1 MSYHCEHFQVGTY
14 SSGEFSHKCTRIG
27 KLCFAKFSVEKILHI
42 FDKFSFLVMHHQHYF
57 GNGSMSSLCKRA
69 GAPAHT
75 GKTILRWFREWM
87 STWICAVGSLI
98 APIRMYLLNVLLAIV
113 FVCTSCD
120 TTIIPNS
127 IPGTFREND
136 ATGIVHFVS
145 SAERD
150 HQGAFWEIKK
160 NSFYSSYAK
169 IRMGITKT
177 SGYPLADIG
186 IIFCYQ
192 NQKNF
197 AMLTINLEGEYSIRK
212 QVAGEYTVLR
222 EWQEDE
228 NLLTGYGVE
237 NVITIELIN
246 PGEYGISFNNVPV
259 SGFSDS
265 SFNSGGAIGYF
276 VYVAGRE
283 HEVFPFEPVR
293 VEFRVF

>member
-1 MSYHCEHFQVGTY
+1 
-14 SSGEFSHKCTRIG
+14 
-27 KLCFAKFSVEKILHI
+27 
-42 FDKFSFLVMHHQHYF
+42 
-57 GNGSMSSLCKRA
+57 MSSLCKRA
-69 GAPAHT
+69 GAPAHKGKNAGEGGGARPSFGAPAHT
-75 GKTILRWFREWM
+75 GKNIPHWFREWLR
-87 STWICAVGSLI
+87 TAGSLI
-98 APIRMYLLNVLLAIV
+98 APIRMYLLNALLAIV
-113 FVCTSCD
+113 FFCTSCD
-120 TTIIPNS
+120 TTTIIPDS

-145 SAERD
+145 SAARD

-192 NQKNF
+192 NRKNF
-197 AMLTINLEGEYSIRK
+197 AVLTINLEGEYSIRK

-237 NVITIELIN
+237 NVITVELIN
-246 PGEYGISFNNVPV
+246 HGEYGISFNNVPV